1 MQLHGA
7 AIAATGATSGGVV
20 VEIAAGDA
28 GERAGRARLNRAAAA
43 RVISYLSC
51 KEVQLAPIVNR
62 TLAPAGRRLIIEEF
76 AVVNVQR
83 AVAQDG
89 AAIAAA

>member
-1 MQLHGA
+1 MEITIHDTRQSRRRTRLNGA
-7 AIAATGATSGGVV
+7 ATTG
-20 VEIAAGDA
+20 
-28 GERAGRARLNRAAAA
+28 
-43 RVISYLSC
+43 VISNLSGE
-51 KEVQLAPIVNR
+51 EVQLAPIVNR